1 MQINQTCKKLD
12 KRYVKLAQSCI
23 QANNHMEKTMFSIL
37 VLVVID
43 VFIEKW
49 GEKNCFNFDL
59 QLFYEIRAYN
69 RAKVRYLRMY
79 NEVKIWEMKIR

>member
-49 GEKNCFNFDL
+49 GEKTALTSTCSCF
-59 QLFYEIRAYN
+59 
-69 RAKVRYLRMY
+69 
-79 NEVKIWEMKIR
+79 MKFVSTIARKYVIYRCSMR